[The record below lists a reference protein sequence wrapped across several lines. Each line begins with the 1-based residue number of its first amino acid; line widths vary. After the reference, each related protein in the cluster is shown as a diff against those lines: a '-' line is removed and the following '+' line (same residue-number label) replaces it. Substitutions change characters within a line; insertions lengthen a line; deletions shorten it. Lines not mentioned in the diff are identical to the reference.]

1 MKSIAAIVE
10 AVDVDGNV
18 VEVMEQTN
26 AGANVAS
33 KEDQKACRI
42 GGVCVRG

>member
-1 MKSIAAIVE
+1 MTSIAAIVK
-10 AVDVDGNV
+10 AVDEDGNV
-18 VEVMEQTN
+18 VVDMEQTN
-26 AGANVAS
+26 AGGNVVS